1 MSEHMHNRITQV
13 ETVRFPGGALQ
24 ILVDSAGQPWMR
36 LRPACRALGLDVL
49 SQLKQMEREPWAAT
63 CVMKAQDTRGKQRY
77 FYCLRGDRL
86 AMWLATLTS
95 QCVQP
100 ELSERLAAWQ
110 CKAAD
115 ALARW
120 TANRPPIPQPP
131 LPSSGLPLPLL
142 SELQQMIARE
152 VRSALKEQLAGPP
165 RPAPLAQGALR
176 FGILLPRPDAEG
188 WPQLALGVKQCCALV
203 ESDCLT
209 SAKMAQLLEYEAE
222 AVPDLVGAAEKLTGR
237 RVLTGRQLGYLLS
250 CAQKRGLVEH
260 DSHLHSQGGYGWSVV
275 DRTSTESIRKVRARS
290 ASVGLLPAAEHK
302 AAPVGGA

>member
-1 MSEHMHNRITQV
+1 MLVAQEFGRALA
-13 ETVRFPGGALQ
+13 GGAWLASTVMAGELLTRMGNEAQ
-24 ILVDSAGQPWMR
+24 KQAWLTPMANGQRQAAVALYEKGARYTWTHIQTQATAVARGFELSGYKTMALHGDQAGTVAALLVQRVGAEHHA
-36 LRPACRALGLDVL
+36 RPFVALGLDVL
-49 SQLKQMEREPWAAT
+49 SQRKQLEREPWAAT

-142 SELQQMIARE
+142 SELQQMI
-152 VRSALKEQLAGPP
+152 
-165 RPAPLAQGALR
+165 
-176 FGILLPRPDAEG
+176 
-188 WPQLALGVKQCCALV
+188 
-203 ESDCLT
+203 
-209 SAKMAQLLEYEAE
+209 
-222 AVPDLVGAAEKLTGR
+222 
-237 RVLTGRQLGYLLS
+237 
-250 CAQKRGLVEH
+250 
-260 DSHLHSQGGYGWSVV
+260 DSS
-275 DRTSTESIRKVRARS
+275 
-290 ASVGLLPAAEHK
+290 
-302 AAPVGGA
+302 